1 MCLSVCGDW
10 NEGVIPRS
18 LAPEVLI
25 LNVSK
30 ELSTEKVFHILF
42 TKCVVKWVL
51 STNNFWCCLISFSI
65 QRDHIFSYNKDLK
78 YMFEYFQKKK
88 EK

>member
-18 LAPEVLI
+18 LTAEVLTYEA

-30 ELSTEKVFHILF
+30 ELSAEKVPHILF
-42 TKCVVKWVL
+42 TKL
-51 STNNFWCCLISFSI
+51 L
-65 QRDHIFSYNKDLK
+65 
-78 YMFEYFQKKK
+78 
-88 EK
+88 